1 MMEKGLLIASIIGAL
16 LLVVYSCSMA
26 LKKGAALGSL
36 SETAYISRSPR
47 IFTVVMV
54 VSAFLISPRLIAN
67 AGGWAGFLGV
77 IFWFGLCMV
86 GASPHY
92 KSIERTLHYIGA
104 FVAAISSQL
113 IVALCDAHLL
123 GIWLLYIGYLF
134 AVRKRHIFYEEVIC
148 FVVIMLFCILK

>member
-36 SETAYISRSPR
+36 SETAYISHSPR

-92 KSIERTLHYIGA
+92 KSIERTLHYTGA

-113 IVALCDAHLL
+113 IVVLCDAHLL
-123 GIWLLYIGYLF
+123 GIWLLYIGYLS